1 MLRIVVEK
9 VIGGEVCA
17 AAEPAVDHSALGVGD
32 LEVAK
37 VRVGGGDH
45 RVFWVDD
52 QRNACGVEGACRIW
66 DAAAKYF
73 GQITV
78 YCADIYAGF
87 FEGLAAAKN
96 AGPTSATVGAFPA
109 VFDEF
114 VVRFEV
120 LEAGADGV
128 LEIAD
133 ERKKLVLKDELGRL
147 HNGIL

>member
-1 MLRIVVEK
+1 MLRIVLKEIVW
-9 VIGGEVCA
+9 GEVRA
-17 AAEPAVDHSALGVGD
+17 TAEPAIHHSAFSVGD

-37 VRVGGGDH
+37 VRVGRGDH
-45 RVFWVDD
+45 RVFGVDD
-52 QRNACGVEGACRIW
+52 QRNACGIECGCGIW
-66 DAAAKYF
+66 DAAAKYL
-73 GQITV
+73 GKIAV

-96 AGPTSATVGAFPA
+96 AGPTSATVGTFPA

-120 LEAGADGV
+120 LEAGADGI